1 MVQFQIMMKY
11 LFSILLVSIV
21 HLASA
26 QKSKLPTVVAPK
38 FKKDTI
44 NILAFGAKP
53 DGNTL
58 NTKAINEAIIAL
70 NKKGGGV
77 VLVPS
82 GLWLTG
88 PIVLRSNINLS
99 VATGATLLFT
109 EDFDQYPL
117 VRGNWEGL
125 PQMRNQSP
133 ISASNVE
140 NVAITGKGI
149 IDGNG
154 DAWRMVKKDKLN
166 ETQWKKLVAKGG
178 LLSDD
183 KKTWYPSEK
192 TLKGSKVIN
201 PGVISPDRAPS
212 YYDSVKDFLRP
223 NMVLFTSCKKVLLE
237 GVTFQNSPAWCL
249 HPLMCEQVT
258 VRNVFVKNPWYAQNG
273 DGIDVESCKNVLI
286 ENSVFDVGDDALCM
300 KSGRDAE
307 GRKRGMPTQDVIIR
321 GCTVYSSHGGFVV
334 GSEMSGGARNIYVS
348 NCTFIGADI
357 GLRFKTTRGR
367 GGVVENIFIRDI
379 YMKDIPGEAIL
390 FDMYYMAKDPVPLA
404 GEQRELPKVEMKAVD
419 ETTPVFKNIQISNVY
434 CNGAE
439 KAIFIRGLPEMH
451 VKDIVLENMVLQT
464 KAGMDIQEASGI
476 TFRNIQLLTKESS
489 PAIDISQSDKLIF
502 EKISFGTNV
511 ELPFRVNGDRT
522 GNVQIRNTN
531 INGSKGGISYELGAT
546 DKMVKIQ

>member
-1 MVQFQIMMKY
+1 MMKC
-11 LFSILLVSIV
+11 LITILLSAVV
-21 HLASA
+21 CNVNA
-26 QKSKLPTVVAPK
+26 QKGDLPRITGPK
-38 FKKDTI
+38 FKKDTV

-58 NTKAINEAIIAL
+58 NTKAINNAIVAL

-77 VLVPS
+77 VLVPG

-88 PIVLRSNINLS
+88 PIVLLSNINLS
-99 VATGATLLFT
+99 IATGATLLFT
-109 EDFDQYPL
+109 SDFDQYPL
-117 VRGNWEGL
+117 VKGNWEGL

-133 ISASNVE
+133 ISASGVE

-149 IDGNG
+149 VDGNG
-154 DAWRMVKKDKLN
+154 DAWRMVKKDKLT
-166 ETQWKKLVAKGG
+166 ETQWKKLVEKGG
-178 LLSDD
+178 LLSED

-192 TLKGSKVIN
+192 TLRGSRVIN
-201 PGVISPDRAPS
+201 AGVISPDRAPS

-223 NMVLFTSCKKVLLE
+223 NMVLFANCKKVLLE

-249 HPLMCEQVT
+249 HPLMSEHVT
-258 VRNVFVKNPWYAQNG
+258 VRDVFVKNPWYAQNG
-273 DGIDVESCKNVLI
+273 DGIDVESCRNVLI

-307 GRKRGMPTQDVIIR
+307 GRKRGMPTEDVIIR

-334 GSEMSGGARNIYVS
+334 GSEMSGGARNIYVN

-367 GGVVENIFIRDI
+367 GGVVENIFVRDI

-404 GEQRELPKVEMKAVD
+404 GEKRELPKVEMKPVD
-419 ETTPVFKNIQISNVY
+419 ETTPVFRNIQISNVY

-439 KAIFIRGLPEMH
+439 KAVFIRGLPEMH
-451 VKDIVLENMVLQT
+451 VKDILLENMVLQSET
-464 KAGMDIQEASGI
+464 GMDIQEATGI
-476 TFRNIQLLTKESS
+476 TFRNIQLLSRESS
-489 PAIDISQSDKLIF
+489 PSIDISQSDKLVF
-502 EKISFGTNV
+502 EKISFGKNV
-511 ELPFRVNGDRT
+511 ELPFRVNGERT
-522 GNVQIRNTN
+522 ANVQIRNTN
-531 INGSKGGISYELGAT
+531 INGSKGSISYELGAT